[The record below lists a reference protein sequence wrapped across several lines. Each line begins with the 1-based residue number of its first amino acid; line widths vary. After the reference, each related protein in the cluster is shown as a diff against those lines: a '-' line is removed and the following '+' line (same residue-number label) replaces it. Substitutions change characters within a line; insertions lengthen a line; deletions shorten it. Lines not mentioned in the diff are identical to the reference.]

1 MTKTFQLI
9 LSPISLNNRN
19 IYHVI
24 YDNLHKS
31 DATVFAFVDCDKTEL
46 DFYCQAFKSFYEEPN
61 IHFIGIESDPN
72 NITEELIDVAIEILN
87 KSDLPLNNY
96 SLKNFYISKRNQKL
110 LSELKNELDSLDASE
125 EDKEKFY
132 QMLIGNKTH

>member
-61 IHFIGIESDPN
+61 IHFIGIESDPS
-72 NITEELIDVAIEILN
+72 NITPELIDVAIDALN
-87 KSDLPLNNY
+87 KSDLPLNDY
-96 SLKNFYISKRNQKL
+96 KLKTFYMPKKDEKA
-110 LSELKNELDSLDASE
+110 LSELKNSIDSLNCSD
-125 EDKEKFY
+125 EDKFQLMKVMTG
-132 QMLIGNKTH
+132 QL